1 MDLVDGTG
9 LIIEQPSE
17 TESELGLLPC
27 VKTLPLRLSP
37 TSGSISLPSA
47 LLLIRGSNDLR
58 THLCEDVG
66 NMSIRQGVSSAEDC
80 FDITIGGR
88 GAGAFGRSWEI
99 TVRGRLMDRF
109 RCLACDLGEFP
120 LLIDERFPPRAATS
134 TSLTDG
140 TSAGCFAAGACLEA
154 CVVTTE
160 GAEVAA
166 RSISMRLASSAC
178 AIFRW
183 RSASDIRFWSSCGI
197 SLGFR
202 LATCSRCL
210 DAALFWNGLKGSSFF
225 FREPRRTTLFAE
237 RTLI

>member
-120 LLIDERFPPRAATS
+120 LLIDERFPPRATPPRRHS
-134 TSLTDG
+134 QMG
-140 TSAGCFAAGACLEA
+140 RPP
-154 CVVTTE
+154 VVSPQ
-160 GAEVAA
+160 ALAW
-166 RSISMRLASSAC
+166 RLASSRPKGLRLRPVPSQC
-178 AIFRW
+178 AWPQALVPSSVGVQPRTSDSGPLAESPSV
-183 RSASDIRFWSSCGI
+183 SAWQRAPDAWMPR
-197 SLGFR
+197 
-202 LATCSRCL
+202 CS
-210 DAALFWNGLKGSSFF
+210 GMG
-225 FREPRRTTLFAE
+225 
-237 RTLI
+237 